1 MLQNADFLVYISNQ
15 EKSFFDFDVDNP
27 KIMLYFVISISR
39 LKDIM
44 INSLTKFSSHVTLF
58 LDQEIIT
65 INNNQD
71 LFLNF
76 IRKTF
81 REDGTYN
88 SFLDEHD
95 VFQNA
100 LIDYDKWLK
109 RTCKSA
115 EDNTHV
121 IKRFWGFLAKA
132 LLKLRDR
139 KWRSDLEWQKEFDHK
154 KFKQDVAECREIVEH
169 FRHKLTPAQ
178 TVYLERVYI
187 EQTPLKK
194 QIECRMQLSRV
205 RKSFRKVLA
214 D

>member
-1 MLQNADFLVYISNQ
+1 
-15 EKSFFDFDVDNP
+15 
-27 KIMLYFVISISR
+27 MLYFVISISR

-44 INSLTKFSSHVTLF
+44 INSLTKFDSHVTLYF
-58 LDQEIIT
+58 LNQEIIT
-65 INNNQD
+65 INNNQE
-71 LFLNF
+71 LFVNF

-88 SFLDEHD
+88 SFLDEYD

-100 LIDYDKWLK
+100 LIAYDKWLK
-109 RTCKSA
+109 KTGKSA

-121 IKRFWGFLAKA
+121 IKRFWGFLKKA

-154 KFKQDVAECREIVEH
+154 KFKQDVAECRELVDH
-169 FRHKLTPAQ
+169 FRHKLSPAQ

-205 RKSFRKVLA
+205 RNSFRKVLA